1 MNINPISKFLKK
13 NPKEFSKTDIVRYI
27 EEKEVKMVQLLFVGE
42 DGCLRKVNINV
53 HSKSFVDQLLTW
65 GEMIDGSSVFPS
77 SSRTKSTSIIL
88 FPRLSSSFVNPFE
101 PVHTLNFLCSVH
113 TYSGKNLE
121 SSSEYILKKADDAF
135 QMVTGMEV
143 RFKSEVEF
151 YLYSEDDP
159 NFSNQ
164 LQNREYSISPYSIY
178 DRFTYEWMN
187 KAAQCG
193 VLIQKGYVKGNYL
206 KKNDYLYEQHVVE
219 LSSLSPM
226 MAADQLTILKWVLK
240 NCAFQHNLKL
250 TFAPVVDING
260 KGNDLIIHSQ
270 IVKNGK
276 NQMFTDLKL
285 NSIGRTAIAG
295 YLFCTPALTAF
306 GNSNALSYLKV
317 NRSLNKYHYLFW
329 GDERRTA
336 PISIPQ
342 RCTQFEELY
351 NDLSSSEKPV
361 PKKKYHTPFI
371 THKTSDF
378 SSEIYLLL
386 ASHLISMRHGFE
398 MEEALKFAESHYIDV
413 DIDLPEYKGK
423 FEHLVPLPSSC
434 FESADELSKQRTIF
448 EKHAIFP
455 TDMID
460 NVIRKLKKIEQS
472 DWEKM
477 IQKDHDL
484 CVELIDKNMDC

>member
-1 MNINPISKFLKK
+1 MNINPISKFIKK
-13 NPKEFSKTDIVRYI
+13 DPKDFTKADIVRYI

-42 DGCLRKVNINV
+42 DGCLRKININV

-88 FPRLSSSFVNPFE
+88 LPRLSSSFVNPFE
-101 PVHTLNFLCSVH
+101 PIHTLNFLCSVH
-113 TYSGKNLE
+113 THSGKNLE
-121 SSSEYILKKADDAF
+121 SSSEYILKKADEAF
-135 QMVTGMEV
+135 RMVTGMEV

-151 YLYSEDDP
+151 YLYGKDDFD
-159 NFSNQ
+159 FSNQ
-164 LQNREYSISPYSIY
+164 LQNREYTIAPYSLY
-178 DRFTYEWMN
+178 DRFTHEWMS

-206 KKNDYLYEQHVVE
+206 KKNDHLYEQHVVE

-240 NCAFQHNLKL
+240 NCSHQQNLKL
-250 TFAPVVDING
+250 SFAPVVDIDG

-276 NQMFTDLKL
+276 NQMFSDSKL

-306 GNSNALSYLKV
+306 GNSNALSYFKV
-317 NRSLNKYHYLFW
+317 NRSLNQYHYLFW
-329 GDERRTA
+329 GNERRTA

-351 NDLSSSEKPV
+351 NDLNISEKPI

-386 ASHLISMRHGFE
+386 AAHLISVRHGFE
-398 MEEALKFAESHYIDV
+398 MEEALKFAESHYVDV
-413 DIDLPEYKGK
+413 DINLPEYKGK
-423 FEHLVPLPSSC
+423 YKYLVPLPSSC
-434 FESADELSKQRTIF
+434 FESADELSIQRKIF
-448 EKHAIFP
+448 EKHAVFP

-460 NVIRKLKKIEQS
+460 NVIRNLKKVERS
-472 DWEKM
+472 DWDKM
-477 IQKDHDL
+477 IQRDHNL
-484 CVELIDKNMDC
+484 CIELIEKNMDC